1 MMVTKQLTQ
10 EDEMIGQ
17 TISHYKIL
25 EKLGAGGMGV
35 VYKAEDI
42 RLGRKVAVKFLP
54 EELAQNCQALKRFR
68 REARAASALDHP
80 NICTIYDIGE
90 FDGQPFIVMQYLSGS
105 TLQERIQ
112 GKSLETEEILELGIE
127 ITDALHAAHAKG
139 ILHRDIKAENI
150 FITQEGHAKV
160 LDFGLAKW
168 TKDQAG
174 LDTAMPSDQLTKQS
188 LTSPGMAMGTVAYMS
203 PEQALGR
210 ELDAR
215 SDLFSLGVV
224 LYEMT
229 TGSLPFKGKTAAAVF
244 DEILHKV
251 PDSPVQLNPEVPG
264 RLEDIINKSLE
275 KDREIRSQSAK
286 EVLADLKRLKRDVS
300 GKSIP
305 SAAAAAAGPDQRDY
319 FWPMVAGGIA
329 VMILLLLALILP
341 LVGAFAQA
349 IDSIA
354 ILPFE
359 SRSGD
364 PELEYISDGIAD
376 GITHRLSQLNL
387 SKVTSSSSVRRYKGK
402 EIEVEAIA
410 QEINV
415 RAVLMGTLD
424 SFGEHIRVSVEL
436 VDGESNSVLWGDTFT
451 RVRSGASEM
460 EKLLSQEITDA
471 LVRFSHP
478 QTAAADLVASAALSS
493 VGLLS
498 ERSTQPLWRATSDEP
513 RVGQQRTF
521 PHFLSDSAP

>member
-1 MMVTKQLTQ
+1 MIATKQLTQ
-10 EDEMIGQ
+10 ENEMIGQ
-17 TISHYKIL
+17 VISHYKIL

-35 VYKAEDI
+35 VYKAKDI
-42 RLGRKVAVKFLP
+42 RLGRNVAIKFLP
-54 EELAQNCQALKRFR
+54 EELAQNGQALERFR

-80 NICTIYDIGE
+80 NICAIYDIGE
-90 FDGQPFIVMQYLSGS
+90 YDGRPFIVMQYLSGS

-229 TGSLPFKGKTAAAVF
+229 TGSLPFKGTTAAALF
-244 DEILHKV
+244 DEILHKS
-251 PDSPVQLNPEVPG
+251 PDSPLQLNPEVPG

-275 KDREIRSQSAK
+275 KDRDIRSQSAE
-286 EVLADLKRLKRDVS
+286 EVLADLKQLKRDRS
-300 GKSIP
+300 EKSFP
-305 SAAAAAAGPDQRDY
+305 SAVAEAAGPDHRGY
-319 FWPMVAGGIA
+319 LWSLVAGGMS
-329 VMILLLLALILP
+329 VMIVLLLALIMP
-341 LVGAFAQA
+341 LAGASAQA

-359 SRSGD
+359 NRSGD
-364 PELEYISDGIAD
+364 PELEYVSDGIAE
-376 GITHRLSQLNL
+376 GITHRLSQLKQG
-387 SKVTSSSSVRRYKGK
+387 KVSSSSSVRRYKDT
-402 EIEVEAIA
+402 EIEVGAIA
-410 QEINV
+410 RKIDV
-415 RAVLMGTLD
+415 RTVLMGTVD
-424 SFGEHIRVSVEL
+424 SFGEHIRVSVEW
-436 VDGESNSVLWGDTFT
+436 VDAETNSVLWGATFT
-451 RVRSGASEM
+451 RDRSGASEM
-460 EKLLSQEITDA
+460 EEILSQEITDA
-471 LVRFSHP
+471 LVRISHP
-478 QTAAADLVASAALSS
+478 QPAAADLAAATALSS

-498 ERSTQPLWRATSDEP
+498 DR
-513 RVGQQRTF
+513 
-521 PHFLSDSAP
+521 

>member
-1 MMVTKQLTQ
+1 
-10 EDEMIGQ
+10 MIGQ

-25 EKLGAGGMGV
+25 VKLGAGGMGV

-42 RLGRKVAVKFLP
+42 RLGRNVAVKFLP

-105 TLQERIQ
+105 TLQERIR

-127 ITDALHAAHAKG
+127 ITDALHAAHVKG
-139 ILHRDIKAENI
+139 IVHRDIKAENI
-150 FITQEGHAKV
+150 FVTREGHAKV
-160 LDFGLAKW
+160 LDFGLAKL
-168 TKDQAG
+168 TEDQAV
-174 LDTAMPSDQLTKQS
+174 LDPAMPTAQLTTQS
-188 LTSPGMAMGTVAYMS
+188 LTRPGMAMGTVAYMS

-244 DEILHKV
+244 DEILHKA
-251 PDSPVQLNPEVPG
+251 PDSPLQLNPEIPG
-264 RLEDIINKSLE
+264 RLADIINKSLE
-275 KDREIRSQSAK
+275 KDREIRSQSAI
-286 EVLADLKRLKRDVS
+286 EILVDLKRLKRDAS
-300 GKSIP
+300 GESIP
-305 SAAAAAAGPDQRDY
+305 SAADAAAGPDQRNS
-319 FWPMVAGGIA
+319 FWPMVAGGMA
-329 VMILLLLALILP
+329 VMFFLLLALILP
-341 LVGAFAQA
+341 LAGVSVQA

-359 SRSGD
+359 NRSGD
-364 PELEYISDGIAD
+364 PELEYVSDGIAE
-376 GITHRLSQLNL
+376 GITHRLSHSNL
-387 SKVTSSSSVRRYKGK
+387 GKVTSSSSVRRYKDK
-402 EIEVEAIA
+402 EIEVEVIA
-410 QEINV
+410 QEIDV

-451 RVRSGASEM
+451 RARSGASEM
-460 EKLLSQEITDA
+460 EELLSQEITDA
-471 LVRFSHP
+471 LVRFARP
-478 QTAAADLVASAALSS
+478 QPAAADLATSTALSS